1 MNKETLLSRQI
12 LTHMLSLT
20 FIIIAITVLG
30 SYLFY
35 TFLIDFLPGE
45 MNAGHEDDMT
55 FIDWM
60 WILIASTTS
69 LVVSLFFTIKLS
81 IRILKPLNDVALS
94 LKQISQGNL
103 SARASGCSF
112 QLGEMNHLV
121 NDFNE
126 MAEKLQT
133 LDTQRNLWNAA
144 IAHELRTPVT
154 ILRGRL
160 QGLVD
165 GVFEPEQALLRNLLK
180 QTEGLTNLI
189 EDLRV
194 VSSSG
199 RAGYSLT
206 LREVDLRAMISNAI
220 DTFLPDFETKQRK
233 IITKLKCQRC
243 VCDPLRIIQC
253 LNILFDNAL
262 KYSTSET
269 LFVKNGVTGNYNFII
284 VQDEGPGIPEEL
296 QGALF
301 QPFQRGKCAKQINP
315 EGCGLGLSV
324 VKAIMRA
331 HGGNVSYRLTQENGS
346 IFKLK
351 WPVRRNTAHTQLS
364 L

>member
-1 MNKETLLSRQI
+1 MNKDTMLSRQI

-20 FIIIAITVLG
+20 FIIIAIAVLG

-35 TFLIDFLPGE
+35 SFLTDYLPGE
-45 MNAGHEDDMT
+45 MNAGNEDDMT
-55 FIDWM
+55 FLDWM
-60 WILIASTTS
+60 WILIASITS

-81 IRILKPLNDVALS
+81 TEILKPLNDVACS
-94 LKQISQGNL
+94 LKQIAQGNL
-103 SARASGCSF
+103 TARASGSRF
-112 QLGEMNHLV
+112 QLGDMNNLV

-126 MAEKLQT
+126 IAEKLQT
-133 LDTQRNLWNAA
+133 LDAHRNLWNAA

-165 GVFEPEQALLRNLLK
+165 GVFEPGPVLFRNLLK
-180 QTEGLTNLI
+180 QTEALTNLI
-189 EDLRV
+189 DDLRV

-199 RAGYSLT
+199 GAGYSLK
-206 LREVDLRAMISNAI
+206 LREVDLETMILNAV
-220 DTFLPDFETKQRK
+220 DTFLPDFEAKQCK
-233 IITKLKCQRC
+233 IITKLKYQNS

-269 LFVKNGVTGNYNFII
+269 LLVKNGVMGNYNFII
-284 VQDEGPGIPEEL
+284 VQDEGPGIPEEF

-301 QPFQRGKCAKQINP
+301 QPFQRGKYAKQINP

-331 HGGNVSYRLTQENGS
+331 HGGNVSYSLTQENGS
-346 IFKLK
+346 IFKLS
-351 WPVRRNTAHTQLS
+351 WPV
-364 L
+364 

>member
-331 HGGNVSYRLTQENGS
+331 HDGNVSYRLTQENGS

>member
-324 VKAIMRA
+324 VKAIMRS

>member
-1 MNKETLLSRQI
+1 M
-12 LTHMLSLT
+12 
-20 FIIIAITVLG
+20 
-30 SYLFY
+30 
-35 TFLIDFLPGE
+35 
-45 MNAGHEDDMT
+45 
-55 FIDWM
+55 
-60 WILIASTTS
+60 
-69 LVVSLFFTIKLS
+69 
-81 IRILKPLNDVALS
+81 ALS

>member
-1 MNKETLLSRQI
+1 
-12 LTHMLSLT
+12 
-20 FIIIAITVLG
+20 
-30 SYLFY
+30 
-35 TFLIDFLPGE
+35 
-45 MNAGHEDDMT
+45 
-55 FIDWM
+55 
-60 WILIASTTS
+60 
-69 LVVSLFFTIKLS
+69 
-81 IRILKPLNDVALS
+81 VALS

>member
-189 EDLRV
+189 EELRV

>member
-1 MNKETLLSRQI
+1 
-12 LTHMLSLT
+12 
-20 FIIIAITVLG
+20 
-30 SYLFY
+30 
-35 TFLIDFLPGE
+35 
-45 MNAGHEDDMT
+45 
-55 FIDWM
+55 
-60 WILIASTTS
+60 
-69 LVVSLFFTIKLS
+69 
-81 IRILKPLNDVALS
+81 
-94 LKQISQGNL
+94 
-103 SARASGCSF
+103 
-112 QLGEMNHLV
+112 
-121 NDFNE
+121 
-126 MAEKLQT
+126 
-133 LDTQRNLWNAA
+133 
-144 IAHELRTPVT
+144 
-154 ILRGRL
+154 
-160 QGLVD
+160 
-165 GVFEPEQALLRNLLK
+165 ALLRNLLK
-180 QTEGLTNLI
+180 ETEGLTNLI

-315 EGCGLGLSV
+315 EGCGLGLSI

>member
-180 QTEGLTNLI
+180 ETEGLTNLI

-315 EGCGLGLSV
+315 EGCGLGLSI

>member
-45 MNAGHEDDMT
+45 MNAGHEDDLT

-160 QGLVD
+160 RGLGD